1 MTSGDK
7 SFLTRMR
14 HKSAVL
20 NNKVRTIVDDFS
32 QAPGGAPCV
41 PAQLHHRMGLHSHLI
56 QRGGDLAE
64 VATLRGCSLTFI
76 FLQIFQMH
84 CEVKGVLRLCCRK
97 PSRSFGPYFC
107 KAFTVRTAEDGGG
120 IGWH

>member
-14 HKSAVL
+14 NKSAVL
-20 NNKVRTIVDDFS
+20 NYKVRIIGDDFP
-32 QAPGGAPCV
+32 QAPAGAPCV

-64 VATLRGCSLTFI
+64 VATL
-76 FLQIFQMH
+76 
-84 CEVKGVLRLCCRK
+84 
-97 PSRSFGPYFC
+97 
-107 KAFTVRTAEDGGG
+107 
-120 IGWH
+120 